1 MTDITLLKVATIIP
15 GGKAEGSGVHLAQ
28 GTKVVLSDGS
38 ELIGV
43 TGITLR
49 AEAGGIW
56 KAVIEVYPDR
66 VLAVTADAEAHVVE
80 TTALSDDSRSY
91 GLVTHGCP
99 EVPRDGTFLLEK
111 GERVSPHDL

>member
-15 GGKAEGSGVHLAQ
+15 GEKADGSSFHPAQ

-38 ELIGV
+38 ELTGV

-49 AEAGGIW
+49 AEVGGIW

-66 VLAVTADAEAHVVE
+66 VLAITADAEAHVVE
-80 TTALSDDSRSY
+80 ATAMSDECRRYALITAGKPQASNEGTT
-91 GLVTHGCP
+91 
-99 EVPRDGTFLLEK
+99 LLAG
-111 GERVSPHDL
+111 GERVTPHGL

>member
-15 GGKAEGSGVHLAQ
+15 GEKTEGSSFHQAM

-38 ELIGV
+38 ELTGV
-43 TGITLR
+43 TAITLR

-66 VLAVTADAEAHVVE
+66 VLAITADAEAHVVE
-80 TTALSDDSRSY
+80 ATAMSDESRSY
-91 GLVTHGCP
+91 ALVTHGCSN
-99 EVPRDGTFLLEK
+99 VPSNGTALLEK